1 MKKLTTSTDP
11 QTIQIIPRDYI
22 DVATLVLRDDST
34 NTSVLKEVDIVT
46 NNGYSSITTGFEL
59 VEGRFYDLSLTNDSN
74 VWNTNLDQWQLA
86 NYNWDDSLTN
96 DVYYKDKIFCT
107 DQRIN
112 QELREYYALNTGQ
125 FVTEDSYDNDYI
137 II

>member
-46 NNGYSSITTGFEL
+46 DNGYSSITTEFEL
-59 VEGRFYDLSLTNDSN
+59 VEGRFYDLSLTNDTN
-74 VWNTNLDQWQLA
+74 IWNKNLDQWQLD
-86 NYNWDDSLTN
+86 NYNWDDSLLN

>member
-46 NNGYSSITTGFEL
+46 DNGYSSITTEFEL
-59 VEGRFYDLSLTNDSN
+59 VEGRFYDLSLTNDTN
-74 VWNTNLDQWQLA
+74 IWNKNLDQWQLD
-86 NYNWDDSLTN
+86 NYNWDDSLLN

-112 QELREYYALNTGQ
+112 QEFGEYYALNTGQ

>member
-46 NNGYSSITTGFEL
+46 DNGYSSITTEFEL

-74 VWNTNLDQWQLA
+74 IWNKNLDQWQLA
-86 NYNWDDSLTN
+86 NYNWDDSLLN

-112 QELREYYALNTGQ
+112 QEFREYYALNTGQ

>member
-34 NTSVLKEVDIVT
+34 NTSVIKEVEIT
-46 NNGYSSITTGFEL
+46 TANGYSSITTDFEL
-59 VEGRFYDLSLTNDSN
+59 KEGRFYDLQLQNDAN
-74 VWNTNLDQWQLA
+74 LWNTNLDQWQLA
-86 NYNWDDSLTN
+86 NYNWEQSLPN

-125 FVTEDSYDNDYI
+125 FVTEESYDNDYI

>member
-11 QTIQIIPRDYI
+11 QTIQIIPRDYVEI
-22 DVATLVLRDDST
+22 ANLVLRDDST
-34 NTSVLKEVDIVT
+34 NETIVKEVQIT
-46 NNGYSSITTGFEL
+46 NADGYSSITTTWDL
-59 VEGRFYDLSLTNDSN
+59 KEGRFYDLSLQNDAN
-74 VWNTNLDQWQLA
+74 LWNTNLDQWQLA
-86 NYNWDDSLTN
+86 NYNWEDSLPN
-96 DVYYKDKIFCT
+96 DEYYKDKIFCT

-125 FVTEDSYDNDYI
+125 FVTEQSYDNDYI